1 MKTNKDFT
9 FLQRINYTKYNLG
22 YIDFNEV
29 VDIMRSGNLVLH
41 DGECGK
47 YTLMQAIRC
56 IRSMSENDRQY
67 WKSRLLQAIAYN
79 GRFVEV
85 NSKGLNE
92 YSCITAMD
100 FDHIDTMDELN
111 HLRNRLIS
119 TPCVVSAFVTPS
131 GNGLKALVLHDND
144 NPDLHRDLYE
154 QLLQKFNVASK
165 DESCK
170 DIARRNYLSYDPN
183 IWVNRSPV
191 AFHYIPTIKPQ
202 NKSKQY
208 SHKGKGVSDKSII
221 NIMDSIWKKNHPEYW
236 KEGNRANSIFKLAC
250 LMCKWGV
257 DQEIAIEYFV
267 DGWQAQSM
275 NEVEIVSHVEN
286 AYKAEADNFS
296 TLEFKIG

>member
-56 IRSMSENDRQY
+56 IRTMSENDRQY
-67 WKSRLLQAIAYN
+67 WKSRLLPAIAYN

-119 TPCVVSAFVTPS
+119 TPCVV
-131 GNGLKALVLHDND
+131 
-144 NPDLHRDLYE
+144 
-154 QLLQKFNVASK
+154 
-165 DESCK
+165 
-170 DIARRNYLSYDPN
+170 
-183 IWVNRSPV
+183 PV
-191 AFHYIPTIKPQ
+191 EMA
-202 NKSKQY
+202 
-208 SHKGKGVSDKSII
+208 
-221 NIMDSIWKKNHPEYW
+221 
-236 KEGNRANSIFKLAC
+236 
-250 LMCKWGV
+250 
-257 DQEIAIEYFV
+257 
-267 DGWQAQSM
+267 
-275 NEVEIVSHVEN
+275 
-286 AYKAEADNFS
+286 
-296 TLEFKIG
+296 